1 MAAHGRDGGG
11 AALGLRL
18 KKNNEPPTRV
28 LHVSNAGRGKT
39 AKASKGKAGG
49 FVTNRSGAPKGR
61 VGKKV

>member
-1 MAAHGRDGGG
+1 
-11 AALGLRL
+11 
-18 KKNNEPPTRV
+18 V